1 MYFMKRLQH
10 ALFVILLV
18 HMPAEAAE
26 WSAEPRISLRTGYN
40 DNIRLTAAPHDSV
53 WESALSPA
61 VKFGVAKEHQGLSGD
76 AGFSIR
82 RFTGGSGR
90 ESSDVL
96 DREDYHL
103 NTDAFHNTLR
113 DEFKANLDF
122 TRDSTL
128 DSELDQTGNVIEDR
142 ATRER
147 LSLGPSWSRT
157 LTELTRLELTYQ
169 YSNVDYTNDPG
180 IDNLVGYD
188 YHVASASLL
197 RQLTPRVQATLA
209 GGYSSYRPDTNFDSD
224 TLSLQAGLSIN
235 FSETLLA
242 SFLAGQGK
250 TTSDSFVGNGFCIG
264 ALPGA
269 TFPTCTGGIA
279 VPTGTS
285 NTEVDSTSPVY
296 AASITK
302 TLETGSLS
310 ASLSRS
316 SSPGSDGELLDT
328 TRLVLSG
335 DYKFS
340 ETLSTSLRIEYT
352 ENETIVSRIGITLPN
367 QEKETFFRVTPRVAW
382 RWRQEWEL
390 AGEYRYAENDDQRA
404 TGTATSNAV
413 YATLTYRPTKI
424 YVSR

>member
-18 HMPAEAAE
+18 HMPVEAAE

-76 AGFSIR
+76 AGFAIR
-82 RFTGGSGR
+82 RFTGGSGLQ
-90 ESSDVL
+90 SSDVL

-113 DEFKANLDF
+113 DSFKANLGY
-122 TRDSTL
+122 TQDSTL
-128 DSELDQTGNVIEDR
+128 DSELDETGNVTEDR

-147 LSLGPSWSRT
+147 LSFGPSWSRT
-157 LTELTRLELTYQ
+157 LTELTRLELTYE
-169 YSNVDYTNDPG
+169 YSNVDYTDDPG
-180 IDNLVGYD
+180 IRDLVGYD

-197 RQLTPRVQATLA
+197 RQLTPRFQATLA

-224 TLSLQAGLSIN
+224 TLSLQAGLTIN
-235 FSETLLA
+235 FSETLQG
-242 SFLAGQGK
+242 SFLAGQRQ
-250 TTSDSFVGNGFCIG
+250 TTSDSFIVDGICIG
-264 ALPGA
+264 APDS
-269 TFPTCTGGIA
+269 TFPACTGGIA
-279 VPTGTS
+279 IPTDRA
-285 NTEVDSTSPVY
+285 NTQVDTTSPVY
-296 AASITK
+296 TASITK

-316 SSPGSDGELLDT
+316 SYPGSDGELLDA

-335 DYKFS
+335 DYKFT
-340 ETLSTSLRIEYT
+340 ETLSSSLRIEYT
-352 ENETIVSRIGITLPN
+352 ENETIVSRVGFVPN
-367 QEKETFFRVTPRVAW
+367 QDKETFFRVTPRAAW

-390 AGEYRYAENDDQRA
+390 AGEYQYAKNDNQRA